1 MYFTLYKDIYG
12 QFRWNLKSGN
22 NEIIAHGESYINKNS
37 ALHAIELVKST
48 NLYTAIRDLT

>member
-1 MYFTLYKDIYG
+1 MYFTIYKDVNG

-22 NEIIAHGESYINKNS
+22 NEPIAHGEAYVNKNG